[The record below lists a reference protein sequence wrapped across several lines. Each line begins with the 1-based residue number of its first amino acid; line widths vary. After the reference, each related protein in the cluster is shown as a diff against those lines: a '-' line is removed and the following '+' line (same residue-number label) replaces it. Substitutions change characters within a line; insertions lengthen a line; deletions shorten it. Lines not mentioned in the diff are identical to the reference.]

1 MSYGTGNTNDVPVF
15 VIRDG
20 DMHRRVGTQYFSQS
34 VTHVLSYQKDK
45 LNVTGTVSLSTELNI
60 GHVKK

>member
-1 MSYGTGNTNDVPVF
+1 MSYGYTNDVPVF

-20 DMHRRVGTQYFSQS
+20 DMHQRVGTQYFSQS
-34 VTHVLSYQKDK
+34 VTHVLSCLRDK
-45 LNVTGTVSLSTELNI
+45 FNVTGTVSMCTELNI

>member
-1 MSYGTGNTNDVPVF
+1 MSYGNTNDVPVF

-34 VTHVLSYQKDK
+34 VTHVLSYLRDK